1 MIGNVTRLS
10 IIAYGIL
17 LLTSYFYLIALTPSA
32 SAVTGGIE
40 DPILIRYPELN
51 SAPAPSWLSE
61 GTRATYYVIAAAPA
75 GETEK
80 TGNGLIQIDVVAIEG
95 GLAATDTEQYAPYPQ
110 GGMRP
115 IQEMG
120 SVSPAGCGDF
130 WCNPGVL
137 QKIPD
142 QIDNEGLTVQR
153 VPMNIEGKDYNAI
166 MFYFQE
172 DTLTIKLIYDLDSGI
187 LLYYKLDYAQGTVGT
202 NALEE
207 LRDVR
212 KVSIPWKNGQTPAW
226 LTNGAILN
234 YQGQEVTQIQSAI
247 GPPYST
253 PLSVQADVLSVH
265 NRFAELE
272 LGTLRC
278 VSGIAQLNGFW
289 IPQREVKTLS
299 PAIVDTDPDTGI
311 QISVV
316 KSSADGIVFEKT
328 NQQDYAE
335 QYAYNSEGKLIQS
348 LSQYIDGVGVLRT
361 KTLQLME

>member
-1 MIGNVTRLS
+1 MRLG
-10 IIAYGIL
+10 IIIYGML
-17 LLTSYFYLIALTPSA
+17 LLASYFYLITLASSA
-32 SAVTGGIE
+32 PAVTGGIE

-51 SAPAPSWLSE
+51 SAPAPSWLQE
-61 GTRATYYVIAAAPA
+61 GMRATYYVIAAVPA

-80 TGNGLIQIDVVAIEG
+80 TGNGLIQIDVVAIDG
-95 GLAATDTEQYAPYPQ
+95 GKAATDTEQYAPYPQ

-115 IQEMG
+115 IQETG
-120 SVSPAGCGDF
+120 SVAPVGCGDF
-130 WCNPGVL
+130 WCNPEVL

-142 QIDNEGLTVQR
+142 HTDNSGLTVQR
-153 VPMNIEGKDYNAI
+153 VPMKIEGKDYKAI
-166 MFYFQE
+166 MFYFKE

-202 NALEE
+202 NVLEE

-212 KVSIPWKNGQTPAW
+212 KVSMPWKNGQIPAW

-253 PLSVQADVLSVH
+253 PLSVQAEVLSVH
-265 NRFAELE
+265 NRFAELRLE
-272 LGTLRC
+272 TLRC

-289 IPQREVKTLS
+289 IPQGEVATLA
-299 PAIVDTDPDTGI
+299 PGIVDTDPDTGI

-316 KSSADGIVFEKT
+316 KSSANGIVFEKT

-335 QYAYNSEGKLIQS
+335 QSTYDSEGRLIQMV
-348 LSQYIDGVGVLRT
+348 SQYIDGVGVLRT
-361 KTLQLME
+361 RALQLAT